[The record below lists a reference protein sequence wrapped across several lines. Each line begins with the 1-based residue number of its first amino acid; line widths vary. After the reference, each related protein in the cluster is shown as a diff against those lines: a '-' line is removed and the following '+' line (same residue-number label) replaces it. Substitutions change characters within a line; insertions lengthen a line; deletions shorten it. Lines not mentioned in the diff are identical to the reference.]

1 MAKKKETKYFPTDLD
16 IINFRFCH
24 DNNIAFSIQKVSED
38 VDRYYVVKYNPKKY
52 NDVSYMRKNT
62 SIQASFT
69 NRLTL
74 TENEAWKKV
83 FEYYH
88 KTKLNI
94 EGIKE
99 ENKKEYIKMVEIPK
113 QLNNQINLI
122 DMIAE
127 VEKENKD
134 LIKKAL

>member
-62 SIQASFT
+62 SIQASFA

-83 FEYYH
+83 FEYYN

-127 VEKENKD
+127 VEKENEEKS
-134 LIKKAL
+134 L

>member
-1 MAKKKETKYFPTDLD
+1 MAKKESKKYSPSDQD
-16 IINFRFCH
+16 IVNYRFCH
-24 DNNIAFSIQKVSED
+24 ENNIAFSIQKVSED

-52 NDVSYMRKNT
+52 LDVSYMRKNT
-62 SIQASFT
+62 SIHASFA

-74 TENEAWKKV
+74 SENDAWKKV

-127 VEKENKD
+127 VEKENEEKS
-134 LIKKAL
+134 L